1 MENIIVYT
9 LVFKNNGI
17 ANFKSFI
24 SFEALKHFVRDNFEG
39 CNETNLKPVDKGLTI
54 FYLEQDKGE

>member
-1 MENIIVYT
+1 MENIIGYT

-17 ANFKSFI
+17 ANFKGFI
-24 SFEALKHFVRDNFEG
+24 SFEELKQFVKNNFEG

-54 FYLEQDKGE
+54 FYLERE